1 MAEGKRQLS
10 KLIET
15 FVIQPSDVA
24 LLLGLVA
31 VWFHHNKTPMRSLTL
46 AKRAAHRLPPASVKK
61 VVRILLQSESLSH
74 IGDGLQPGP
83 AWVAGSAQDEV
94 DRLLSSGW

>member
-1 MAEGKRQLS
+1 MAEGKKQLS
-10 KLIET
+10 LLISKFIIAPE
-15 FVIQPSDVA
+15 DAA
-24 LLLGLVA
+24 LILGMVA
-31 VWFHHNKTPMRSLTL
+31 VYVHHNKMPMRPLTL
-46 AKRAAHRLPPASVKK
+46 VKNVAHRLPPASVKK

-83 AWVAGSAQDEV
+83 AWVDGSAQAEV

>member
-15 FVIQPSDVA
+15 FVIQPSDAA

-31 VWFHHNKTPMRSLTL
+31 IWFLHNKTPMRALTL
-46 AKRAAHRLPPASVKK
+46 AKRAEHRLPPASVKK

-83 AWVAGSAQDEV
+83 AWVDGSAQAEV
-94 DRLLSSGW
+94 DRLLASGW